1 MEKDKSSKEQEPSV
15 KSEASTSVDGE
26 ILIKAKK
33 PKSWIQ
39 RLKEE
44 SWNAE
49 LLITTLSIFA
59 AIKLMDL
66 LDWLTTVFIDIVDPS
81 QYLIGHLILML
92 SFMGV
97 CMMISMF
104 VIHFFLRAYWVGLLG
119 LNSVFPDYGST
130 PDSFYGPLY
139 TEKLIARIPKIKD
152 SIGKIDELCSVIFS
166 IAFSLLF
173 VYIYMGILASIYLL
187 LFNLLS
193 PYLPSTIL
201 FIPVYIFLVINIL
214 ASLFLLIGKSRK
226 FKEHDTFQTWSV
238 NFGMLIGYLFLGPF
252 TKPISQV
259 AVVFSSNVK
268 RKKNMMKMIMLF
280 LMLGLF
286 GSIFVI
292 FNSNVNYT
300 LDKNYYF
307 SSIKAHPAYYASENA
322 EIDFLLCPEIESDI
336 VKSDVVRL
344 FIPVYSHEDKYR
356 ESICG
361 PIYQSAFSSPSDRK
375 KAKLDCYSDV
385 HKISLNGVE
394 LDLDFLEYTHPK
406 TEQGG
411 IITYIPLKGVEEGQ
425 QELIIRK
432 EMGEEYEREWSIPF
446 YLVD

>member
-15 KSEASTSVDGE
+15 KNEASASVDGK
-26 ILIKAKK
+26 ILIKRKK
-33 PKSWIQ
+33 SKSWIQ

-81 QYLIGHLILML
+81 QYLIGSGILIL
-92 SFMGV
+92 SWFGV
-97 CMMISMF
+97 CLMISMF

-119 LNSVFPDYGST
+119 LNSVFPDYSVR
-130 PDSFYGPLY
+130 DSLYGALY
-139 TEKLIARIPKIKD
+139 TEKIIARLPSTKD
-152 SIGKIDELCSVIFS
+152 SINKLDEICSLIFS
-166 IAFSLLF
+166 VAFSLLF
-173 VYIYMGILASIYLL
+173 VYIYVGILASIYLL

-193 PYLPSTIL
+193 PYLSSTVL
-201 FIPVYIFLVINIL
+201 FIPVYVFFALYIL
-214 ASLFLLIGKSRK
+214 AGLFLLIGKSKK
-226 FKEHDTFQTWSV
+226 FKEHDTFQNWSV
-238 NFGMLIGYLFLGPF
+238 SIGMFLGYFMLGPF
-252 TKPISQV
+252 SKSTNQV
-259 AVVFSSNVK
+259 TLVIASNI
-268 RKKNMMKMIMLF
+268 KKKKHLVNMIFFILMI
-280 LMLGLF
+280 GTV
-286 GSIFVI
+286 GSMFVI
-292 FNSNVNYT
+292 FTSNVTYMLN
-300 LDKNYYF
+300 KNYYF
-307 SSIKAHPAYYASENA
+307 NSVKAHPEYYASENR

-336 VKSDVVRL
+336 IKSDVVRL
-344 FIPVYSHEDKYR
+344 FIPVFSHEDKYR
-356 ESICG
+356 ESICD
-361 PIYQSAFSSPSDRK
+361 PIYQSAFSSPSDRR

-385 HKISLNGVE
+385 HVVSLNGVE

-425 QELIIRK
+425 QELVIRK
-432 EMGEEYEREWSIPF
+432 EMGEKYEREWSIPF